1 MTKNCENRFI
11 FLSHF
16 LVLQVVLYSGYW
28 LLQGSSLSIQLFSYL
43 VQETIQEQKK
53 DVTIRSPN
61 STLRPS
67 AKSYLRNHCLLLMAI
82 PASQSSITDHNRRVI
97 CSYLIYV
104 WHCIT
109 NFRHLRFSTSMW
121 LEKITLKSRVSGEK
135 WSLNS
140 LAHIP
145 ISLILLSYIRT
156 TGEQLCLPRACFCP
170 LQWPENDNTQKSCW
184 EGKQRTISDI
194 NEPFGTQNQASAR
207 ITSGMGSLPQ
217 RLEKCPLNIFCEG
230 NHWEKV

>member
-109 NFRHLRFSTSMW
+109 NFRHLSFSTSMW

-156 TGEQLCLPRACFCP
+156 TGEQLFACLGLASVLYSGQKMTIRRNHVEKVNKEQYLILMNHLGHKIRP
-170 LQWPENDNTQKSCW
+170 LQGLLVEWVHSPK
-184 EGKQRTISDI
+184 G
-194 NEPFGTQNQASAR
+194 
-207 ITSGMGSLPQ
+207 
-217 RLEKCPLNIFCEG
+217 
-230 NHWEKV
+230 

>member
-1 MTKNCENRFI
+1 MSYSYHGAGRFITQNPSVSQKMHCLNLSCQSNSIHWEDERALGDTKCINAHMTKNCENRFI

-43 VQETIQEQKK
+43 VQETTQEQKK

-61 STLRPS
+61 STFRPS

-109 NFRHLRFSTSMW
+109 NFRHLSFSTS
-121 LEKITLKSRVSGEK
+121 V
-135 WSLNS
+135 
-140 LAHIP
+140 
-145 ISLILLSYIRT
+145 YV
-156 TGEQLCLPRACFCP
+156 TGEDHTEKQS
-170 LQWPENDNTQKSCW
+170 QWRKMKP
-184 EGKQRTISDI
+184 
-194 NEPFGTQNQASAR
+194 
-207 ITSGMGSLPQ
+207 
-217 RLEKCPLNIFCEG
+217 
-230 NHWEKV
+230 